1 MQYELRQLLAEEV
14 LLPVVNKS
22 GTHIVT
28 VKETGVDAKL
38 KQVEILGLA
47 QGDLAFTLDHQPSG
61 KAAACF
67 KQLSCYLSVQHNKI
81 NKGCDFV
88 LFTEHTGRLCVLL
101 GELKSNKPKAR
112 DLQEQL
118 RNSELFIRYLF
129 SLAKECH
136 GVDREPDF
144 RKICVHTGKSMAKKR
159 PVRRKV
165 KETEVKDHIHFY
177 SVRSSRTQLLLRDLL
192 G

>member
-47 QGDLAFTLDHQPSG
+47 QDDLAFTLDHQPSG

-88 LFTEHTGRLCVLL
+88 LFT
-101 GELKSNKPKAR
+101 
-112 DLQEQL
+112 
-118 RNSELFIRYLF
+118 
-129 SLAKECH
+129 
-136 GVDREPDF
+136 
-144 RKICVHTGKSMAKKR
+144 
-159 PVRRKV
+159 
-165 KETEVKDHIHFY
+165 
-177 SVRSSRTQLLLRDLL
+177 
-192 G
+192 